1 MENFDLTGAT
11 VFITGGT
18 GSFGKSMLKR
28 LVNTSG
34 ISEIRV
40 FSRDE
45 VKQDE
50 LRKQFDDN
58 RVKYWVGDTR
68 DSSRVRQ
75 AILGSDF
82 VFHAA
87 ALKQVPTGEFFPL
100 EMVKTNI
107 IGSENVINASIEA
120 EVSSLVC
127 LSTDKAVYPINSMG
141 VSKAMMERLAISRS
155 RESSASRTKITV
167 TRYGNVLCSRG
178 SVIPRFLEQ
187 LEEGNQLTI
196 TDPAMTRFLMS
207 LDNAIDLVFHS
218 LNHSDPG
225 DLHVMKSPATTI
237 ATLAQ
242 AVSEIFREG
251 EKSEPI
257 TIGVR
262 HGEKK
267 HESLMTS
274 EELMSAVD
282 EGSFFKVPVDARSMR
297 YEPYFLSGKVKEI
310 PDEGFTSQN
319 TQQLTLEQ
327 TIKLL
332 CDNPEFMEILRK
344 RK

>member
-1 MENFDLTGAT
+1 
-11 VFITGGT
+11 
-18 GSFGKSMLKR
+18 
-28 LVNTSG
+28 
-34 ISEIRV
+34 
-40 FSRDE
+40 
-45 VKQDE
+45 
-50 LRKQFDDN
+50 
-58 RVKYWVGDTR
+58 
-68 DSSRVRQ
+68 
-75 AILGSDF
+75 
-82 VFHAA
+82 
-87 ALKQVPTGEFFPL
+87 
-100 EMVKTNI
+100 MVKTNI

-120 EVSSLVC
+120 KVSSLVC

-155 RESSASRTKITV
+155 RESSASTTKITV

-251 EKSEPI
+251 EKSEPRI
-257 TIGVR
+257 IGVR

-297 YEPYFLSGKVKEI
+297 YEPYFLSGEVKEI

>member
-1 MENFDLTGAT
+1 MQNFGLTGAT
-11 VFITGGT
+11 VLITGGT

-28 LVNTSG
+28 LVATPG
-34 ISEIRV
+34 ITEIRV

-50 LRKQFDDN
+50 LRKQLDDN

-68 DSSRVRQ
+68 DSARVRQ
-75 AILGSDF
+75 AILGSNF

-107 IGSENVINASIEA
+107 MGSENVINASIEA
-120 EVSSLVC
+120 GVSSLVC

-141 VSKAMMERLAISRS
+141 VSKAMMERLAVSRS
-155 RESSASRTKITV
+155 RESSTSRTKITV

-187 LEEGNQLTI
+187 LSEGNQLTI
-196 TDPAMTRFLMS
+196 TDPSMTRFLMS

-218 LNHSDPG
+218 LKNSEPG

-242 AVSEIFREG
+242 AVSEIFSENK
-251 EKSEPI
+251 KSEPKI
-257 TIGVR
+257 IGVR

-282 EGSFFKVPVDARSMR
+282 EDTFFKIPIDSRSMR
-297 YEPYFLSGKVKEI
+297 YEPYFVLGEVKEI
-310 PDEGFTSQN
+310 PEEGFTSKN
-319 TQQLTLEQ
+319 TRQLDLEE

-332 CDNPEFMEILRK
+332 HGNPEFMEILRK
-344 RK
+344 HK

>member
-1 MENFDLTGAT
+1 MNSFDLTGAT

-28 LVNTSG
+28 LVGTPG
-34 ISEIRV
+34 VSEIRV

-50 LRKQFDDN
+50 LRKQIGDN

-68 DSSRVRQ
+68 DSSRVKQ
-75 AILGSDF
+75 AIAGSDF

-127 LSTDKAVYPINSMG
+127 LSTDKAVYPINAMG

-155 RESSASRTKITV
+155 RELSTSKTRITV

-187 LEEGNQLTI
+187 LEEGVQLTI
-196 TDPAMTRFLMS
+196 TDPNMTRFLMS

-218 LNHSDPG
+218 LKHSDPG

-242 AVSEIFREG
+242 AVSEIFTG
-251 EKSEPI
+251 KKISEPRI
-257 TIGVR
+257 IGVR

-274 EELMSAVD
+274 EELMSAVNED
-282 EGSFFKVPVDARSMR
+282 SFFKIPVDSRSMQ
-297 YEPYFLSGKVKEI
+297 YEPYFASGEVKEI
-310 PDEGFTSQN
+310 PEEGFTSQN
-319 TQQLTLEQ
+319 TRQLNLEE